1 VLRDRHRVRSAAV
14 AVLGV
19 AFPLWLWAG
28 AGGETAIRVADN
40 LAQLGAAWLAGL
52 ACLWTA
58 RSGDRQLRRAWALL
72 GASAMSWGAGAAV
85 WCWYEL
91 VVQRDAPFPSWS
103 DVGYLGA
110 VPLAVAAML
119 SFPGGLNLT
128 ASRARVVL
136 DGLLISLSLV
146 YVSWALILGP
156 VFGASADSVLAK
168 TLALAYPVGDLIL
181 VSIVVFVLSRAE
193 RRGRTPIVL
202 LGGALMA
209 LAVADSSF
217 AYFTQTGA
225 YHTGFPTDVGWVLGY
240 LLIALA
246 ALRPPG
252 RDRAVTSGG
261 VVTRSQ
267 LLLPYLP
274 LALATLTSM
283 VVELARGE
291 IEPFLY
297 WQSLV
302 LTVLVVCRQLLVLL
316 ENRALVAR
324 EQVLRSAAATLV
336 AAHDREG
343 IYAAAVDAVC
353 DLAGSGACPEVR
365 VVLGG
370 PGTAEVVAPAGS
382 AAGARVELDGLADRL
397 RTGHALTVQGPPGQA
412 LRDQAGL
419 PGDDDDVIA
428 VPLMDEA
435 RLQGVILVA
444 GAGKTS
450 QLLPQALETLGSQVT
465 LALDR
470 ITLAEDLHMR
480 RSEARF
486 RSLVHNASD
495 VILVLGTDMRIS
507 YAAPSLQRVFGYDP
521 GEVTG
526 RELTELL
533 HPDDR
538 ARAAAYFDDASRAG
552 STAATTEWRL
562 RHADESWRSVEA
574 TCGNLL
580 QDPDVAGIV
589 LTVRDVTDRK
599 ALESALAHQAFHDSV
614 TELANRALF
623 TDRLGHALARAEST
637 GQPPTVLLVD
647 LDDFKDVND
656 ALGHEAGDELLT
668 AVAGRLKACLGP
680 GDTAARLGGDEFA
693 VLVEGSEQDGRALD
707 LAERCLAS
715 LRAPFTL
722 SDREISMSASIGI
735 AGDRVREAGDL
746 LRRAE
751 VAMYAAKAGGKGRA
765 QVFEPSLHTE
775 VLDRLHR
782 RADLERAI
790 AERQLVLYYQPIVEL
805 DTARM
810 AGVEALVRWVHPERG
825 LVPPMEFIPLAEET
839 GLIIPLGRWVIE
851 EACAQARRWRLD
863 GGGAL
868 DIGINLSVQQFSD
881 PGLVDDVARVVRD
894 SGCEPG
900 SIVFEITESLLIED
914 RERIAGKLEEL
925 KALGVRLAVD
935 DFGTGY
941 SSLGYLRQFP
951 IDFLKVD
958 KSFVD
963 DVGGAG
969 TAEDDALVR
978 TILKLGESLKLQAVA
993 EGIERPE
1000 QWHALRALGC
1010 RFGQGFYF
1018 ARPMPATELGPLR
1031 ALDHLPAGR
1040 PAPAVRGAEAPA
1052 TGR

>member
-1 VLRDRHRVRSAAV
+1 VRTQPGVLRDRHRVRSAAV
-14 AVLGV
+14 AVFGV
-19 AFPLWLWAG
+19 GFLLWRWTG
-28 AGGETAIRVADN
+28 AGGDTVIQVADN
-40 LAQLGAAWLAGL
+40 VSQTAAAWLAGVV
-52 ACLWTA
+52 CMWTA
-58 RSGDRQLRRAWALL
+58 RAGDRQLRRAWALL
-72 GASAMSWGAGAAV
+72 GASAMSWGSGAAI
-85 WCWYEL
+85 WGWSE
-91 VVQRDAPFPSWS
+91 VVLKREALFPSWS
-103 DVGYLGA
+103 DLGYLAA
-110 VPLAVAAML
+110 VPLAVAGML
-119 SFPGGLNLT
+119 SFPVGLHLA
-128 ASRARVVL
+128 ASRVRVVL
-136 DGLLISLSLV
+136 DGLLISLSLL
-146 YVSWALILGP
+146 YVSWALLLGP
-156 VFGASADSVLAK
+156 VYAASEGSVLAK
-168 TLALAYPVGDLIL
+168 TLALVYPVGDLIL
-181 VSIVVFVLSRAE
+181 VSIVVFVLSRA
-193 RRGRTPIVL
+193 RDRGRFPIVL
-202 LGGALMA
+202 LGGALLC

-217 AYFTQTGA
+217 AYFTQIGTSYVTAG
-225 YHTGFPTDVGWVLGY
+225 YPTDVGWVLGY

-252 RDRAVTSGG
+252 RDRAASTGG

-336 AAHDREG
+336 AAHDRDW

-353 DLAGSGACPEVR
+353 DLAGNGACPEVR

-370 PGTAEVVAPAGS
+370 AGMAEVVAPAGP
-382 AAGARVELDGLADRL
+382 AAGARVEFDGLTDRL
-397 RTGHALTVQGPPGQA
+397 EAGHALTVHGPPGQA

-419 PGDDDDVIA
+419 PGDEDEVIA

-444 GAGKTS
+444 GAGKSS

-495 VILVLGTDMRIS
+495 VILVLETDMRIS
-507 YAAPSLQRVFGYDP
+507 YAAPSLQRMFGYDP

-538 ARAAAYFDDASRAG
+538 AQAAAYFDDASRAG

-562 RHADESWRSVEA
+562 RHADQNWRSVEA

-623 TDRLGHALARAEST
+623 TDRLGHALDRAEST
-637 GQPPTVLLVD
+637 GQPPAVLLVD

-656 ALGHEAGDELLT
+656 ALGHDAGDELLT

-693 VLVEGSEQDGRALD
+693 VL
-707 LAERCLAS
+707 
-715 LRAPFTL
+715 
-722 SDREISMSASIGI
+722 
-735 AGDRVREAGDL
+735 
-746 LRRAE
+746 
-751 VAMYAAKAGGKGRA
+751 
-765 QVFEPSLHTE
+765 
-775 VLDRLHR
+775 
-782 RADLERAI
+782 
-790 AERQLVLYYQPIVEL
+790 
-805 DTARM
+805 
-810 AGVEALVRWVHPERG
+810 
-825 LVPPMEFIPLAEET
+825 
-839 GLIIPLGRWVIE
+839 
-851 EACAQARRWRLD
+851 
-863 GGGAL
+863 
-868 DIGINLSVQQFSD
+868 
-881 PGLVDDVARVVRD
+881 
-894 SGCEPG
+894 
-900 SIVFEITESLLIED
+900 
-914 RERIAGKLEEL
+914 
-925 KALGVRLAVD
+925 
-935 DFGTGY
+935 
-941 SSLGYLRQFP
+941 
-951 IDFLKVD
+951 
-958 KSFVD
+958 
-963 DVGGAG
+963 
-969 TAEDDALVR
+969 
-978 TILKLGESLKLQAVA
+978 A
-993 EGIERPE
+993 EGQRP
-1000 QWHALRALGC
+1000 G
-1010 RFGQGFYF
+1010 
-1018 ARPMPATELGPLR
+1018 GPG
-1031 ALDHLPAGR
+1031 P
-1040 PAPAVRGAEAPA
+1040 
-1052 TGR
+1052 